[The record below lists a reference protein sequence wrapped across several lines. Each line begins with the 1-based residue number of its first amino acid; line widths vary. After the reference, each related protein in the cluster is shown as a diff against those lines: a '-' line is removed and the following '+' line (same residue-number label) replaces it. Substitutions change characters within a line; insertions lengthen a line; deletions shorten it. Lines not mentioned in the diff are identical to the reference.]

1 MLEVAGE
8 VELNE
13 SSQFDDYI
21 RGIAR
26 DVENPTALL
35 LGTSPEFTFIMSLLF
50 CAIIILIYLLF
61 KYIISHQEIPQIIKY
76 VVGLVYL
83 YFFYLIFNLSYHD
96 FYEMLEW
103 SFYISAF
110 SNVMLVTFFVL
121 TIKEFGQLLNIQMI
135 IRICTRIK
143 GLYK

>member
-8 VELNE
+8 VERNE
-13 SSQFDDYI
+13 SPKFDAYI
-21 RGIAR
+21 RDIAK

-35 LGTSPEFTFIMSLLF
+35 LGTSPEFTFIMSLSF

-61 KYIISHQEIPQIIKY
+61 EYIISHQEIPQIIKY
-76 VVGLVYL
+76 VAGLVYL

-103 SFYISAF
+103 SFYVSAF
-110 SNVMLVTFFVL
+110 SNVMLVTFFAL
-121 TIKEFGQLLNIQMI
+121 TIKELGQLLNIQMI
-135 IRICTRIK
+135 IRFFTRIK
-143 GLYK
+143 GL

>member
-13 SSQFDDYI
+13 SSKFDAYI
-21 RGIAR
+21 RGIAK
-26 DVENPTALL
+26 DIENPTALL
-35 LGTSPEFTFIMSLLF
+35 LGTSPEFTFIMSLSF

-61 KYIISHQEIPQIIKY
+61 KYIISQQEIPQIIKY
-76 VVGLVYL
+76 VAGLGYL
-83 YFFYLIFNLSYHD
+83 YFSYLIFKLSYHD

-103 SFYISAF
+103 GFYISAF
-110 SNVMLVTFFVL
+110 SNVMLVTFFAL
-121 TIKEFGQLLNIQMI
+121 TIKEFGNVLNMQMI
-135 IRICTRIK
+135 TRFCTRIK